1 MGRVVELLVK
11 ALEATEGLQF
21 APIGF
26 PKDVRTGVFLGTL
39 RDLALA
45 ALCLLEGGA
54 EACLFYVSEHGVFA
68 GKAFA
73 KRRRRL
79 SCKAHGLPSYLFDVQ
94 IPFLRGEWQSLYATL
109 LMRFEKC
116 KQLGRLFYEVGGG
129 LRPVAVGTGPS
140 SDVRTVATAL
150 CLSKRLLQARAE
162 AALLLSL
169 MVTMPDAA
177 FGNFQLT
184 PEMLRNGTGL
194 PLVRLGRF
202 EDLKLE
208 WLVLGV
214 AKCGTTSL
222 QYNLGIHPDAILKS
236 THQTTFSHTLLYS
249 SSRFLPVHQLQREFL
264 SGPPSTLTGHPD
276 VIKANI
282 SNQWAQPTREKMVG
296 CSLVADLAPAYED
309 GSGDMLSSLADPD
322 ATTERFLYP
331 FLLSTL
337 LKSKPLKMLYV
348 VRDP

>member
-39 RDLALA
+39 R
-45 ALCLLEGGA
+45 
-54 EACLFYVSEHGVFA
+54 
-68 GKAFA
+68 
-73 KRRRRL
+73 
-79 SCKAHGLPSYLFDVQ
+79 
-94 IPFLRGEWQSLYATL
+94 EWQSLYATL

-169 MVTMPDAA
+169 MVTMPGAA

-282 SNQWAQPTREKMVG
+282 SNWAQPTREKMVG
-296 CSLVADLAPAYED
+296 CSLVADLVPAYED

-337 LKSKPLKMLYV
+337 RSRSL
-348 VRDP
+348 

>member
-1 MGRVVELLVK
+1 M
-11 ALEATEGLQF
+11 A
-21 APIGF
+21 
-26 PKDVRTGVFLGTL
+26 
-39 RDLALA
+39 
-45 ALCLLEGGA
+45 GA
-54 EACLFYVSEHGVFA
+54 G
-68 GKAFA
+68 
-73 KRRRRL
+73 
-79 SCKAHGLPSYLFDVQ
+79 
-94 IPFLRGEWQSLYATL
+94 
-109 LMRFEKC
+109 
-116 KQLGRLFYEVGGG
+116 
-129 LRPVAVGTGPS
+129 

-150 CLSKRLLQARAE
+150 CLSRRLLQARAE

-169 MVTMPDAA
+169 MVTTPGAA
-177 FGNFQLT
+177 VGNFQLT

-249 SSRFLPVHQLQREFL
+249 SSRFLPVHQLHREFL

-282 SNQWAQPTREKMVG
+282 SNAHRWAQSMRGKMVG
-296 CSLVADLAPAYED
+296 CSLVADLGPAYEY

-337 LKSKPLKMLYV
+337 LKSKPSLKMLYV